1 MFINFSGILSPSSR
15 AKTPAVLQ
23 LEAVECGAAA
33 LAAVLGF
40 YKRFVPLAELRREC
54 GVSRDGSKASNIVK
68 AARRYGLLAKGLTL
82 SSADLTEINAPSII
96 FWNFNHFVTF
106 EGRHNDQVYVNDP
119 AVVASTVFVILQ

>member
-40 YKRFVPLAELRREC
+40 YKRFVPLAL
-54 GVSRDGSKASNIVK
+54 ANIVVT
-68 AARRYGLLAKGLTL
+68 AVYLYLT
-82 SSADLTEINAPSII
+82 
-96 FWNFNHFVTF
+96 H
-106 EGRHNDQVYVNDP
+106 GK
-119 AVVASTVFVILQ
+119 